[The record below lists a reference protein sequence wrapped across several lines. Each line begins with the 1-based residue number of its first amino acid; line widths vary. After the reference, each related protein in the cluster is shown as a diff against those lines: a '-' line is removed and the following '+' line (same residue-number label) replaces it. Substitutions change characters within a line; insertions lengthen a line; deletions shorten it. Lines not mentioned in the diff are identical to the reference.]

1 MSATDPIIVALTGE
15 LPFILIVSGCLGLL
29 VSFLL
34 LRLYRR
40 AVQRGMARRTGAPA
54 TGEPA
59 DATRVKPAPPPAPLA
74 ITYADTGRTTSAM
87 DGGDLNLYRRA
98 LTGPWR
104 AAGVYGTAGA
114 LFAAVLAFAFLL
126 AGGVELRPLRF
137 LVLFWVYAWPL
148 VLTLWLVA
156 ATTRQQK
163 LLLAAGYLTGYVV
176 LTLAAII
183 SSPDSS
189 ASQLVVLWIITNLAP
204 TLLLLVFLLRRVR
217 AVGPLVVTLLVVAV
231 TGASVLL
238 DVLAWNQNVLR
249 TVSGFFFSLGIG
261 GHGAFVALIVL
272 GLVFFAAIGWFVLQ
286 WLRRGYQAK
295 WVNDQSLI
303 LDALWLLFGISYA
316 IELAF
321 EGAAWAAAGLVAF
334 AVYLVT
340 VRLGFRLLATDRA
353 SQGSSLL
360 VLRVFSLGTRSET
373 LFDAVSRHWR
383 YVGTV
388 QLIAGPD
395 LATATVEPHEF
406 LDFVSGRLERQFID
420 NPEALNRRLGE
431 LDTRP
436 DFDGRFRINDFFC
449 HDDTWQATLAALVQ
463 HSDAVL
469 MDLREFTPKRQGCIY
484 EIRQLLQHMPLAR
497 IVMLADATTD
507 GEFLEQTVAAAWNAL
522 PVGAPNLAV
531 PEPHLTVIKGSRGTD
546 SNLHTLL
553 AAICRAVTTQ
563 RTE

>member
-1 MSATDPIIVALTGE
+1 M
-15 LPFILIVSGCLGLL
+15 
-29 VSFLL
+29 
-34 LRLYRR
+34 
-40 AVQRGMARRTGAPA
+40 
-54 TGEPA
+54 
-59 DATRVKPAPPPAPLA
+59 LA
-74 ITYADTGRTTSAM
+74 
-87 DGGDLNLYRRA
+87 
-98 LTGPWR
+98 
-104 AAGVYGTAGA
+104 
-114 LFAAVLAFAFLL
+114 LAFLW

-137 LVLFWVYAWPL
+137 LILFWVYAWPL

-156 ATTRQQK
+156 ATTQREK
-163 LLLAAGYLTGYVV
+163 LVLTTAYLTGYGG

-183 SSPDSS
+183 TSPNSSV
-189 ASQLVVLWIITNLAP
+189 SQVVVLWIITNLAP
-204 TLLLLVFLLRRVR
+204 TLLFLVFLLRRVR
-217 AVGPLVVTLLVVAV
+217 AVGPLVVTLLVVAI
-231 TGASVLL
+231 TGASLLL
-238 DVLAWNQNVLR
+238 DVLEWNPNVLR
-249 TVSGFFFSLGIG
+249 TVSGFFFSLGLG
-261 GHGAFVALIVL
+261 GLGTFVALIAV
-272 GLVFFAAIGWFVLQ
+272 GLAFFAVIGWFVLQ
-286 WLRRGYQAK
+286 WLRHGYQEK
-295 WVNDQSLI
+295 WFNDQSLI

-316 IELAF
+316 IELVF

-334 AVYLVT
+334 AVYLAT
-340 VRLGFRLLATDRA
+340 VRLGFRLLRTDTA
-353 SQGSSLL
+353 LQGSGLL
-360 VLRVFSLGTRSET
+360 VLRVFSLGKRSET

-395 LATATVEPHEF
+395 LAAATVEPHEF

-420 NPEALNRRLGE
+420 NPEVLDRRVGE

-522 PVGAPNLAV
+522 PAGSPNRAV
-531 PEPHLTVIKGSRGTD
+531 PQPHLTVIKGCRETD
-546 SNLHTLL
+546 RNLHALL
-553 AAICRAVTTQ
+553 AAICRAATK
-563 RTE
+563 

>member
-1 MSATDPIIVALTGE
+1 MTTTDAITVALTGE
-15 LPFILIVSGCLGLL
+15 LPFILIVSGSLGLL
-29 VSFLL
+29 ISFLL
-34 LRLYRR
+34 LRLYCR
-40 AVQRGMARRTGAPA
+40 AVERGMARRTGAPP
-54 TGEPA
+54 TRDA
-59 DATRVKPAPPPAPLA
+59 DAARMKSAPPSAPLV
-74 ITYADTGRTTSAM
+74 ITYADTGRKRSAM
-87 DGGDLNLYRRA
+87 DGADRGLCRRA
-98 LTGPWR
+98 LIGPWR
-104 AAGVYGTAGA
+104 AAAVYGAAGA
-114 LFAAVLAFAFLL
+114 LFAAVLALAFLW
-126 AGGVELRPLRF
+126 AGGIELRPLRF
-137 LVLFWVYAWPL
+137 LLLLWVYAWPL

-156 ATTRQQK
+156 ATTRRDK
-163 LLLAAGYLTGYVV
+163 LLLAAAYLIGYGV
-176 LTLAAII
+176 LTLVAVITSPG
-183 SSPDSS
+183 SSV
-189 ASQLVVLWIITNLAP
+189 SQVVVLWNFTNLAP
-204 TLLLLVFLLRRVR
+204 TLLFLVFLLRRVR
-217 AVGPLVVTLLVVAV
+217 AVGPLVVTLLVVAI

-249 TVSGFFFSLGIG
+249 TVSGLFFSLGIG
-261 GHGAFVALIVL
+261 GHGTFVALIVL
-272 GLVFFAAIGWFVLQ
+272 GLAFFAVIGWFVLQ

-334 AVYLVT
+334 ALYLAT
-340 VRLGFRLLATDRA
+340 VRLGFRLLATDSA

-360 VLRVFSLGTRSET
+360 VLRVFSLGRRSET

-395 LATATVEPHEF
+395 LAAATVEPHEF

-420 NPEALNRRLGE
+420 KPEALDRRVGE

-484 EIRQLLQHMPLAR
+484 EIRQLLQYMPLER

-522 PVGAPNLAV
+522 PVGAPNRV
-531 PEPHLTVIKGSRGTD
+531 VTKPHLTVIKGSRETD
-546 SNLHTLL
+546 SNLHALL
-553 AAICRAVTTQ
+553 AAISRAATT
-563 RTE
+563 

>member
-1 MSATDPIIVALTGE
+1 MSTTDPVIVALTGE
-15 LPFILIVSGCLGLL
+15 LPFILIFSGCLGLL
-29 VSFLL
+29 ISFLL

-40 AVQRGMARRTGAPA
+40 AVQRGMARRTGVPA
-54 TGEPA
+54 TGEA
-59 DATRVKPAPPPAPLA
+59 VDAARVKSAPPPAPLA
-74 ITYADTGRTTSAM
+74 ITYADTGRKKSAM
-87 DGGDLNLYRRA
+87 DRGDFNLYRRA

-104 AAGVYGTAGA
+104 AAAVYGAAAA
-114 LFAAVLAFAFLL
+114 LFAATLAFAFLW
-126 AGGVELRPLRF
+126 AGGVEVWPLRF

-156 ATTRQQK
+156 ATTHQQK
-163 LLLAAGYLTGYVV
+163 LLLATAYVTCFGV

-183 SSPDSS
+183 TSPDSS
-189 ASQLVVLWIITNLAP
+189 VSQVVVLWIITNLAP
-204 TLLLLVFLLRRVR
+204 TLLFLVFLLRRVR
-217 AVGPLVVTLLVVAV
+217 AVGPLVVTLLVVAI

-238 DVLAWNQNVLR
+238 DVLEWNQNLLR
-249 TVSGFFFSLGIG
+249 TVSGLFFSLGIG

-272 GLVFFAAIGWFVLQ
+272 GLAFFAVIGWFVLQ
-286 WLRRGYQAK
+286 WLRRGYQTK

-334 AVYLVT
+334 AVYLAT

-353 SQGSSLL
+353 SEGSSLL

-395 LATATVEPHEF
+395 LAAATVEPHEF

-420 NPEALNRRLGE
+420 NPEALDRRVGE

-497 IVMLADATTD
+497 IVILADATTD

-522 PVGAPNLAV
+522 PVGAPNRAV
-531 PEPHLTVIKGSRGTD
+531 PEPHLTVIKGSQKTD
-546 SNLHTLL
+546 SNLHALL
-553 AAICRAVTTQ
+553 AAISRAATT
-563 RTE
+563 